1 MLSVRYIYL
10 IAPMIKAMQELSEHN
25 NKLEKEN
32 KQQKDKIEQFQ
43 LELKEIK
50 GWIEQIKE
58 SSKQNN

>member
-1 MLSVRYIYL
+1 MLSVLYIYL